1 MFFFYLCNQPLR
13 ATVSKTMKCS
23 QEGIDTIVWKFEL
36 IVKTCELYV
45 LGRQSVCC
53 QKDWWKSRRKDGEE
67 TAD

>member
-1 MFFFYLCNQPLR
+1 
-13 ATVSKTMKCS
+13 MKCS